1 MVKLPLAV
9 AATIAALA
17 GGIGWIGIA
26 SLTHRREAWD
36 SELYWTW
43 FAPSLAVVLV
53 GLGFFS
59 PVRAWRLGFIPFA
72 GQAVVMFVQNPT
84 GSMFPLGL
92 ILLAVYGVVFSLPA
106 RLGGAIRNWLDRRR
120 GETGGPTT
128 T

>member
-9 AATIAALA
+9 AATIATVAGAL
-17 GGIGWIGIA
+17 GWIGIA

-36 SELYWTW
+36 SDLYWTW

-59 PVRAWRLGFIPFA
+59 PQKAWRLGYFPFA

-84 GSMFPLGL
+84 GSMFPMGL
-92 ILLAVYGVVFSLPA
+92 ILLAIYGAIFSLPA
-106 RLGGAIRNWLDRRR
+106 RLGAAIRNRLDRNAR
-120 GETGGPTT
+120 
-128 T
+128 